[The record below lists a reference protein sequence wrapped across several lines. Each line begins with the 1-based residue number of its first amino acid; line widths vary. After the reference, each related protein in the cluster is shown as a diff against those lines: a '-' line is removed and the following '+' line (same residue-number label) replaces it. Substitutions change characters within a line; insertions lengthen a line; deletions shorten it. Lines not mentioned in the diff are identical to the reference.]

1 MMKMIF
7 GRIFAAALFVLA
19 SPVLVSPVLAQSLKT
34 DAVGAWELVSYVST
48 AADGSKTEN
57 FGAAPIGSAI
67 FDDKGNFTIIIVKS
81 GLPKF
86 ASGNREKGTPE
97 ENMAVV
103 QGSIAYFG
111 KYTLGED
118 GFVFNIA
125 AATLPNWIGSTQ
137 KRGAQMPSVNELT
150 LINATASGGGSAEV
164 KFKRRM

>member
-1 MMKMIF
+1 MTF
-7 GRIFAAALFVLA
+7 ERILLAAFLVLA
-19 SPVLVSPVLAQSLKT
+19 SPALAQSLKT
-34 DAVGAWELVSYVST
+34 DAIGAWELVSYVST

-57 FGAAPIGSAI
+57 FGATPIGSAT
-67 FDDKGNFTIIIVKS
+67 FDDKGNFAIIIVKS

-111 KYTLGED
+111 KYSLGEG

-125 AATLPNWIGSTQ
+125 GATLPNWIGTTQ
-137 KRGAQMPSVNELT
+137 KRGAQMPSANELT
-150 LINATASGGGSAEV
+150 LINASASGGGSAEV